1 LLLFVVS
8 NEVAPELLL
17 EQARATLR
25 ESFGYPGFRP
35 GQERAITSIL
45 GGRDTLVV
53 LPTGGGKSL
62 CYQVPALMMPGLTV
76 VVSPLISLMKDQVD
90 ALTARSLPAAF
101 INSTLTSSQVSDR
114 LARAGRGDIKLL
126 YVAPERFD
134 AGSTADRLR
143 NMGVSLLAVDEA
155 HCISEWGHDFRPSYL
170 RMRQVRDR
178 LGAPPTVA
186 LTATATP
193 EVRKDIATQLALRN
207 PSIIVT
213 GFDRTNL
220 HYHVLPTRNDD
231 EKDASLVQTLREHEG
246 LAVVYA
252 STRRNVERIAGVL
265 ERARVSATAY
275 HAGLDDAHRHEV
287 QDSFMNEDVRAIVAT
302 NAFGM
307 GIDKPNVRLVVHHAM
322 PGTLEAYY
330 QEAGRAGRDGLHSE
344 CVLLHSFPDRFTHE
358 FFIKGAYPERSLVEA
373 VYGAMQRMVDHS
385 GLTDVGP
392 DGISRLVPG
401 KVGPRE
407 VESALRILQR
417 ADAVRRESESGS
429 SVYVRLLATPER
441 IRRELPDAH
450 NPELGFLR
458 ALWRAVGN
466 RLNDGAVI
474 ALDGLPPGFSGA
486 GTAIPLLSGLQNRQF
501 LTWERIGG
509 GLRLTDP
516 KKPLSA
522 FEVEWAALD
531 RRRRADL
538 AKLDAMQKY
547 AYTTGCRRAFVL
559 RYFGD
564 EAGRGTCGGCDNC
577 LGVHVGK
584 ERHPPGSARART
596 RRERAVPV
604 AGGRE
609 PARARAAQVNDPA
622 GEIVLDGA
630 NARLFASLKALR
642 SKIAREEKVPP
653 YVVFTDRTLAELAA
667 RKPRTPA
674 GLLDVRGVGQA
685 KLDKYGE
692 RFLAAITGADETE
705 AA

>member
-1 LLLFVVS
+1 LFDVS
-8 NEVAPELLL
+8 TEVASEPLMEK
-17 EQARATLR
+17 ARAKLR

-35 GQERAITSIL
+35 GQERAIASVL

-62 CYQVPALMMPGLTV
+62 CFQVPALMLPGLTV

-90 ALTARSLPAAF
+90 ALNARGLSAAF

-114 LARAGRGDIKLL
+114 LARAGRGDLKLL

-134 AGSTADRLR
+134 VGTTAERLR

-170 RMRQVRDR
+170 RMRDVRER
-178 LGAPPTVA
+178 LGAPPTIA

-193 EVRKDIATQLALRN
+193 EVRTDIATQLALRN

-220 HYHVLPTRNDD
+220 HYHVLPTRNEQ
-231 EKDASLVQTLREHEG
+231 EKDDALVQTLKNHEG
-246 LAVVYA
+246 VAVIYA

-275 HAGLDDAHRHEV
+275 HAGLDDAHRHDV
-287 QDSFMNEDVRAIVAT
+287 QESFMNERVRAIVAT

-330 QEAGRAGRDGLHSE
+330 QEAGRAGRDGNHSE

-358 FFIKGAYPERSLVEA
+358 FFIKGAYPERPLVEA
-373 VYGAMQRMVDHS
+373 VYDALRRVVDAS
-385 GLTDVGP
+385 GMTDLGSA
-392 DGISRLVPG
+392 DIARLVPG
-401 KVGPRE
+401 KVGDRE
-407 VESALRILQR
+407 VDSVLRILLR

-429 SVYVRLLATPER
+429 SVLIRLLATPDR
-441 IRRELPDAH
+441 IKRELPDAH

-458 ALWRAVGN
+458 ALWRAVGA
-466 RLNDGAVI
+466 RLHDGAVVT
-474 ALDGLPPGFSGA
+474 LDGLPPGFSGSS
-486 GTAIPLLSGLQNRQF
+486 TAIPLLTALQARQF

-509 GLRLTDP
+509 GTRLTNP
-516 KKPLSA
+516 KAALAS
-522 FEVEWAALD
+522 FNVEWAALD

-577 LGVHVGK
+577 LGVHVGI
-584 ERHPPGSARART
+584 ERHQPGPARA
-596 RRERAVPV
+596 RRERATPT
-604 AGGRE
+604 AGNRGT
-609 PARARAAQVNDPA
+609 ARPRSTQGDSDP
-622 GEIVLDGA
+622 GTEVVLDGA
-630 NARLFASLKALR
+630 DARLFAALKSLR
-642 SKIAREEKVPP
+642 SSIAREEKVPA
-653 YVVFTDRTLAELAA
+653 YVVFSDRTLAELAA
-667 RKPRTPA
+667 RKPRSTA
-674 GLLDVRGVGQA
+674 SMLEIRGVGQM

-692 RFLAAITGADETE
+692 RFLAAIKGGDETE

>member
-1 LLLFVVS
+1 LFGVS
-8 NEVAPELLL
+8 TEVATEQLL
-17 EQARATLR
+17 ETARAKLR
-25 ESFGYPGFRP
+25 EAFGYPAFRP
-35 GQERAITSIL
+35 GQERAIASIL
-45 GGRDTLVV
+45 SGRDTLVV

-62 CYQVPALMMPGLTV
+62 CYQVPALITPGLTV

-90 ALTARSLPAAF
+90 ALSARGLPAAF
-101 INSTLTSSQVSDR
+101 INSTLTGSQVSDR
-114 LARAGRGDIKLL
+114 LARAGRGEIKLL

-134 AGSTADRLR
+134 AGSTAERLR
-143 NMGVSLLAVDEA
+143 AMGVSLLAVDEA

-170 RMRQVRDR
+170 RMRVVRDR
-178 LGAPPTVA
+178 LGAPPTMA

-193 EVRKDIATQLALRN
+193 EVRKDIAAQLALRN
-207 PSIIVT
+207 PTIIVT

-220 HYHVLPTRNDD
+220 HYHVLPTRNDQ
-231 EKDASLVQTLREHEG
+231 EKDDALVQTLRDHDG

-344 CVLLHSFPDRFTHE
+344 CVLLHAFPDRFTHE
-358 FFIKGAYPERSLVEA
+358 FFIKGAYPDRSLVEA
-373 VYGAMQRMVDHS
+373 VYGALQRGADPS
-385 GLTDVGP
+385 GMTDLSA
-392 DGISRLVPG
+392 DQIARLVPG
-401 KVGPRE
+401 KVGGRD
-407 VESALRILQR
+407 VDSALRILLR
-417 ADAVRRESESGS
+417 AEAVRRELESGS
-429 SVYVRLLATPER
+429 SVMIRLLATPER
-441 IRRELPDAH
+441 IKRELPDGH
-450 NPELGFLR
+450 SPELGLLR
-458 ALWRAVGN
+458 ALWRAVGA
-466 RLNDGAVI
+466 RLQEGAVVT
-474 ALDGLPPGFSGA
+474 LDGLPPGFSGA
-486 GTAIPLLSGLQNRQF
+486 ATAIPLLTSLQSRQF

-509 GLRLTDP
+509 GLRLTNP
-516 KKPLSA
+516 RAALST
-522 FEVEWAALD
+522 FPVEWAAID

-577 LGVHVGK
+577 LGLHAGK
-584 ERHPPGSARART
+584 ERHGPASPRP
-596 RRERAVPV
+596 RRERTAPA
-604 AGGRE
+604 AGPRSSL
-609 PARARAAQVNDPA
+609 PSRAATRGAADPA
-622 GEIVLDGA
+622 SELVLDGA
-630 NARLFASLKALR
+630 DARLFASLKTLR
-642 SKIAREEKVPP
+642 NAIAREQQVPA
-653 YVVFTDRTLAELAA
+653 YVVFSDRTLAELAA
-667 RKPRTPA
+667 RKPRTAA
-674 GLLDVRGVGQA
+674 GLLEVHGVGQA

-692 RFLAAITGADETE
+692 RFLAAIVGADETE